1 MGDFDFITIRAQ
13 SEGTVVLVLV
23 HQVAIRAKIPTEK
36 LYFSLVTTPKWF
48 FRKAYPSTPEVY
60 VKLSVATMDMSSLF
74 PSDSVAAEMPADLSA
89 HVSFRAGFLSR
100 DPSSNQVTADPRQG
114 VFQITTSVEDGLN
127 HIQWKERNTTNAEHD
142 LILINGE
149 IEMKQVTS
157 CSPSARIYVLKW
169 RESETRLFLWMQ
181 EKDASQD
188 ATNVSLVNS
197 ILENGPTPQQ
207 V

>member
-1 MGDFDFITIRAQ
+1 MT
-13 SEGTVVLVLV
+13 
-23 HQVAIRAKIPTEK
+23 
-36 LYFSLVTTPKWF
+36 SL
-48 FRKAYPSTPEVY
+48 
-60 VKLSVATMDMSSLF
+60 
-74 PSDSVAAEMPADLSA
+74 
-89 HVSFRAGFLSR
+89 
-100 DPSSNQVTADPRQG
+100 
-114 VFQITTSVEDGLN
+114 EDGLN
-127 HIQWKERNTTNAEHD
+127 HIQWKPRSVSDAEQD

-188 ATNVSLVNS
+188 ATNVTLVNS